1 MGRREPVVTVG
12 RAGVRKAQGVPR
24 GFLPRCLREM
34 MFLFNA
40 WLLGNQKLLWLEK
53 STLTPLLCLKG
64 QRMDAQELR
73 EFRNQTAEARF

>member
-1 MGRREPVVTVG
+1 
-12 RAGVRKAQGVPR
+12 
-24 GFLPRCLREM
+24 M

-53 STLTPLLCLKG
+53 STLTPLVCLKG